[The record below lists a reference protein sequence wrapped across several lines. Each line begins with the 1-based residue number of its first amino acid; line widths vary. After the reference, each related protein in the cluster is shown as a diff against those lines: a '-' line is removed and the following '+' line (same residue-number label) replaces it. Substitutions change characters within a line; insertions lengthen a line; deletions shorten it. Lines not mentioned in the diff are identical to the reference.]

1 MHDSRRFRAHVVVFA
16 SWWKR
21 EKKTDASHSAVSHV
35 FSRGG
40 EARPERL
47 RRFWRRNAFDVF
59 FRPEAQVCNYST
71 LCHVTRCSMPRLSA
85 MGFTRAPAVP
95 TGAAHVA
102 PLSSRRPDPTQPWVR
117 HPPRGRGD
125 PRRPRRPEPTS
136 RFTRRS
142 PRCRDSTPTPR
153 LTPSPRSRPRLH
165 HARRRAPRPLEA
177 FARARRAQARARA
190 RVFRRGFPFPRRRS
204 RSRFLRARLG
214 RARRGG
220 GGGGG
225 DAFPLRRGPR
235 VRGAERAR
243 GGSRG
248 RV

>member
-1 MHDSRRFRAHVVVFA
+1 MHGETVRAHVVVFA

-21 EKKTDASHSAVSHV
+21 EKKNGRVSRRGQSRI
-35 FSRGG
+35 FTRRGG
-40 EARPERL
+40 SSRTSPSLGAETLSTFFFVPRL
-47 RRFWRRNAFDVF
+47 KSAT
-59 FRPEAQVCNYST
+59 ST

-177 FARARRAQARARA
+177 FARARRAQAHARA